1 MCTTASSINFFPT
14 ETTEKEAT
22 EEVVGETTSDA
33 VDLAGTGQ
41 NSTESE
47 SENTISLSEKEGDVQ
62 QRNLTTGEIN
72 STSEE
77 TENA

>member
-14 ETTEKEAT
+14 ETTKKET
-22 EEVVGETTSDA
+22 TDKVVGESTTVA

-41 NSTESE
+41 NSTETVSE
-47 SENTISLSEKEGDVQ
+47 KTFGVSEKEGDVQ

-72 STSEE
+72 STS
-77 TENA
+77 